1 MSDDFTDDLFKK
13 LSDEIMLAELTRALI
28 STTHKCGEAS
38 MIDED
43 PNFRRLM
50 MLLCIFGISITNAEA
65 RSILNEIIDK
75 VEIPIDEEDEDEN
88 DFNDELNNQKW
99 WDN

>member
-28 STTHKCGEAS
+28 ETTQKCGEAS

-50 MLLCIFGISITNAEA
+50 MLLCIFGISITNEEA